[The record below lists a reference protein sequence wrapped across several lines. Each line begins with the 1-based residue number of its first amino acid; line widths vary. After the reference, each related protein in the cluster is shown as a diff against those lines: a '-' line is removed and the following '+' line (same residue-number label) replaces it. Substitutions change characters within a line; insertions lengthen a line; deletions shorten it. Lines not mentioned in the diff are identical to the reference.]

1 MLINI
6 IISVMA
12 VLVLYELVAVIYLRH
27 RFIIVLYML
36 DFTLS
41 YINEMDKDGDLE
53 GKLYSYLENIEIK

>member
-12 VLVLYELVAVIYLRH
+12 VLVLYEIVAVIYLRH
-27 RFIIVLYML
+27 RYIIVLYML
-36 DFTLS
+36 DFILS
-41 YINEMDKDGDLE
+41 YLNEMDRDSDLE

>member
-12 VLVLYELVAVIYLRH
+12 VLVLYELMAVIYLRH
-27 RFIIVLYML
+27 RYIIVLYML

-53 GKLYSYLENIEIK
+53 GKLYSYLKDIEIK

>member
-27 RFIIVLYML
+27 RYIIVLYML

-41 YINEMDKDGDLE
+41 YINEMDKDGGLE
-53 GKLYSYLENIEIK
+53 GKLYSYLENIEVK

>member
-12 VLVLYELVAVIYLRH
+12 VLVLYELVAVICLRH
-27 RFIIVLYML
+27 RYIIVLYML

-53 GKLYSYLENIEIK
+53 GKLYSYLKNIEIK

>member
-27 RFIIVLYML
+27 RYIIVLYML

-53 GKLYSYLENIEIK
+53 GKLYSYLENIEVK

>member
-12 VLVLYELVAVIYLRH
+12 VLVLYELMAVIYLRH
-27 RFIIVLYML
+27 RYIIVLYML
-36 DFTLS
+36 DFTLN

-53 GKLYSYLENIEIK
+53 GKLYSYLKNIEIK